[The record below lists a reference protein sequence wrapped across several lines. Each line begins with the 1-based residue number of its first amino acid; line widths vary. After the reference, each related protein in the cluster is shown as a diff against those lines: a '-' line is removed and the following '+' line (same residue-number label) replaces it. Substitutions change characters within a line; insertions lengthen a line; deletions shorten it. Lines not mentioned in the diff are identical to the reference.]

1 MAVRPARASIVAET
15 VGTDRGRGLVRL
27 GSLVRQMKTNVLA
40 LVVVDMDG
48 DLLHEMEGF
57 AVGGFEVL
65 QIGPENVVGVAG
77 WQALLEFAVVVGIDF
92 PSRLVRLVFATP
104 DLHRNSIHRSVIGT
118 PHRPHDDGV
127 RFAFGFL
134 SIEQATR
141 GTEVRQEREHEE
153 GDNPE
158 P

>member
-1 MAVRPARASIVAET
+1 
-15 VGTDRGRGLVRL
+15 
-27 GSLVRQMKTNVLA
+27 MKANVLA

-48 DLLHEMEGF
+48 DFLDEVEGF
-57 AVGGFEVL
+57 AVGGFEIL

-92 PSRLVRLVFATP
+92 PSRLVRLIFATP
-104 DLHRNSIHRSVIGT
+104 DLYGDSIYRSVIGT
-118 PHRPHDDGV
+118 PHRPHDHGV
-127 RFAFGFL
+127 GFPFGFL
-134 SIEQATR
+134 SIEQVTP
-141 GTEVRQEREHEE
+141 GTEIRQEKEDEH